1 MYEDQDGGKCIP
13 YYIHR
18 DEKGDELRWIGR
30 GKVQAYM
37 YESVASV
44 AGNVIVWDSVSCG
57 KQVWFKT
64 GKRYEQVNK
73 ILSWWEKG
81 GWHHVD
87 DVGFTARNCPDKD
100 KCYSVW
106 AKHDSNKE
114 QETLE
119 GPSGILIK
127 KGSNVMTETR
137 GEWMHGTVTA
147 LWGDHTVSISY
158 EALEPPAG
166 EDLPLTPTDVKKKDQ
181 ATRTGTFT
189 KPLQP
194 NAHKVI
200 TRYGGE
206 WFRGTITDCWEDNT
220 VSIAYEDGDTWR
232 GPAAE
237 VFHTDEEEQLEKMRR
252 TMGAEDW
259 CKLVG
264 APVVKKRVASMYVQ
278 FSPDPATDTK
288 AEAYRTATDKLGAK
302 TIKTGDKV
310 MTRYLGQWCHG
321 TVSAIYTDDTLTVK
335 YDDGD
340 SWRGAP
346 KYVFYPDEK
355 PALDTAQKEMNA
367 GDWCK
372 LVGAACFAKLL
383 GPAWIT
389 YEVTRFVHD
398 YATHD

>member
-1 MYEDQDGGKCIP
+1 VVQDG
-13 YYIHR
+13 
-18 DEKGDELRWIGR
+18 EALRAGQQEPVLGAYGGR
-30 GKVQAYM
+30 
-37 YESVASV
+37 
-44 AGNVIVWDSVSCG
+44 
-57 KQVWFKT
+57 
-64 GKRYEQVNK
+64 
-73 ILSWWEKG
+73 
-81 GWHHVD
+81 HHVD
-87 DVGFTARNCPDKD
+87 DVGFTARNCPDN
-100 KCYSVW
+100 KCYSAW
-106 AKHDSNKE
+106 AGHDSNK
-114 QETLE
+114 
-119 GPSGILIK
+119 
-127 KGSNVMTETR
+127 
-137 GEWMHGTVTA
+137 
-147 LWGDHTVSISY
+147 
-158 EALEPPAG
+158 
-166 EDLPLTPTDVKKKDQ
+166 
-181 ATRTGTFT
+181 
-189 KPLQP
+189 
-194 NAHKVI
+194 
-200 TRYGGE
+200 
-206 WFRGTITDCWEDNT
+206 
-220 VSIAYEDGDTWR
+220 
-232 GPAAE
+232 